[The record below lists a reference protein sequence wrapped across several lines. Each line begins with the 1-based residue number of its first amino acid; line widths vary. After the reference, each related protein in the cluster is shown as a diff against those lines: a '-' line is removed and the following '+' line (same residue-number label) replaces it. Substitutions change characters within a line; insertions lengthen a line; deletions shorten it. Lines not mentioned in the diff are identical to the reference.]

1 MSKKAICIYDN
12 ERVLLDNI
20 ALKEIAG
27 ADGYTAYKK
36 LCKAYPEDYKE
47 ITLTD
52 KEYNRIVKYKQETL
66 ALDLILNK
74 LWNNN

>member
-12 ERVLLDNI
+12 ERLLLDCIVLLED
-20 ALKEIAG
+20 LEDEEIEEF
-27 ADGYTAYKK
+27 KK
-36 LCKAYPEDYKE
+36 LCTNSPEDYKE

>member
-1 MSKKAICIYDN
+1 MAKKAICIYDN

-20 ALKEIAG
+20 ALKEIAS

-36 LCKAYPEDYKE
+36 LCKQFPEDYKE
-47 ITLTD
+47 ITLSD
-52 KEYNRIVKYKQETL
+52 EEHNRIIKYKQETL

-74 LWNNN
+74 LWNIN